1 MYKYANETEYEIIKK
16 LIHQGLTMSE
26 AERAI
31 YPLSW
36 YISTGR
42 CPTESYMKIIRANS
56 RQLTTIAKRL
66 IVSGSHDDTINRV
79 MEYVNKIA

>member
-1 MYKYANETEYEIIKK
+1 MYKYANETEFKIITK

-26 AERAI
+26 AERVI

-36 YISTGR
+36 YIVTGR
-42 CPTESYMKIIRANS
+42 CPTESYMKIVNANS

-66 IVSGSHDDTINRV
+66 MISGSHDDSIHRV
-79 MEYVNKIA
+79 MEYVSSI